1 MALKTAV
8 QISRSLRLP
17 DGEFFP
23 AARKKTGIAI
33 HHTLAGIRAYHA
45 THAFYTTSSEDLVS

>member
-8 QISRSLRLP
+8 QGSRSLLLP

-33 HHTLAGIRAYHA
+33 HHTVAGIRAYHA
-45 THAFYTTSSEDLVS
+45 THAFYTAGSEDLGS